1 VSAFDKINILISEDS
16 SRLAAGS
23 FNFSLRLAARYFIVE
38 SVNNITAT
46 DRRVHETSKHS
57 KIPEKPRINSTA
69 RNLK

>member
-1 VSAFDKINILISEDS
+1 VSAFDKINILISGDS

-46 DRRVHETSKHS
+46 DRRFTRLRNTQKYRKNHA
-57 KIPEKPRINSTA
+57 STPQPGI
-69 RNLK
+69 